1 MSLLDTCFLTMKLS
15 MRKNIFNILNTT
27 YGSTHKLF
35 EGRSLVCHVHS
46 VLISDLTYVCVFTY
60 ADANMRISTSA
71 DADICYLVNQILI
84 LDYLRAHNNL
94 TCALPS

>member
-46 VLISDLTYVCVFTY
+46 VLISDSTYVCFFTY
-60 ADANMRISTSA
+60 ADANMRISSLAYA
-71 DADICYLVNQILI
+71 DACYLVNQNLI
-84 LDYLRAHNNL
+84 LDYLGARINL
-94 TCALPS
+94 TYALQS